1 MDIPRE
7 HVARRRK
14 IRRAVLGVA
23 ALVVLTAITL
33 RLSQLERA
41 APSVERA
48 SVWLDEVKRG
58 QMLRQVRGTGTLVP
72 EVIRWIPA
80 ASAGRV
86 ERVLILPGATV
97 EADSVLVELSNPQ
110 LELDAVNA
118 EWGVK
123 SAEAQLEALGVTL
136 RNELLALQAS
146 AARAEAGFREA
157 ELQAEVD
164 QELFDS
170 GLISERS
177 LKLSQGRVKML
188 AQLNEIEQQRLQT
201 WDGSQEAR
209 LAAQRAAVEQT
220 RALYRLKRA
229 QVADLKVRAGTV
241 GVLEQLLV
249 EVGHQVTPGTPLAK
263 VTDVRSLKAVVRIRE
278 TQARD
283 VQPGQVAQIDTRN
296 VVIPGRVVR
305 IDPAVHEG
313 TVAVDVHLEGELPRG
328 ARPDLTVVGTIE
340 LERLDD
346 VVYVGRPVLVQ
357 AQSTVGLFKLLPD
370 GQTAVRVRVKF
381 GRSSVNTMEILEGL
395 EVGDEVIISDM
406 TRWDEF
412 DRIRL
417 K

>member
-14 IRRAVLGVA
+14 IRRAVLGVV
-23 ALVVLTAITL
+23 ALAVLTAITL
-33 RLSQLERA
+33 GLSQLERA

-48 SVWLDEVKRG
+48 SVWLDKVKRG

-86 ERVLILPGATV
+86 ERVLVLPGATV

-110 LELDAVNA
+110 LELDAATA
-118 EWGVK
+118 EWSVK
-123 SAEAQLEALGVTL
+123 SAEAQLESLGVTL
-136 RNELLALQAS
+136 RNDLLALQAS
-146 AARAEAGFREA
+146 VARTEASYSEA
-157 ELQAEVD
+157 QLQAEVD
-164 QELFDS
+164 QELFEG

-188 AQLNEIEQQRLQT
+188 AKLNEIEQQRLET
-201 WDGSQEAR
+201 WNESQEAR
-209 LAAQRAAVEQT
+209 LAAQRAAVEQAK
-220 RALYRLKRA
+220 ALYRLRRV
-229 QVADLKVRAGTV
+229 QVAELKVQAGTA

-263 VTDVRSLKAVVRIRE
+263 VTDVRSLKAVVRIPE

-283 VQPGQVAQIDTRN
+283 VQPGLVAEIDTRN

-357 AQSTVGLFKLLPD
+357 AQSTVGLFKMLPD
-370 GQTAVRVRVKF
+370 GQTAVRARVKF

>member
-1 MDIPRE
+1 MLPDGGRSG
-7 HVARRRK
+7 
-14 IRRAVLGVA
+14 RAVLGVV
-23 ALVVLTAITL
+23 ALAVLTAITL
-33 RLSQLERA
+33 GLSQLERA

-48 SVWLDEVKRG
+48 SVWLDKVERG

-86 ERVLILPGATV
+86 ERVLVLPGATV

-110 LELDAVNA
+110 LELDAANA

-123 SAEAQLEALGVTL
+123 SAEAQLESLGVTL
-136 RNELLALQAS
+136 RNDLLALQAS
-146 AARAEAGFREA
+146 VARTEAGYSEA
-157 ELQAEVD
+157 QLQAEVD

-177 LKLSQGRVKML
+177 LKLSLGRVKML
-188 AQLNEIEQQRLQT
+188 AKLNEIEQQRLET
-201 WDGSQEAR
+201 WNESQEAR
-209 LAAQRAAVEQT
+209 LAAQRAAVEQAK
-220 RALYRLKRA
+220 ALYRLRRA
-229 QVADLKVRAGTV
+229 QVTELKVQAGTT

-263 VTDVRSLKAVVRIRE
+263 VTDVRSLKAVVRIPE

-283 VQPGQVAQIDTRN
+283 VQPGLLAEIDTRN

-328 ARPDLTVVGTIE
+328 ARPDLTVVGNDRAGA
-340 LERLDD
+340 L
-346 VVYVGRPVLVQ
+346 GRR
-357 AQSTVGLFKLLPD
+357 G
-370 GQTAVRVRVKF
+370 VRGSAGAGASSEY
-381 GRSSVNTMEILEGL
+381 GRSLQVAAGRADGRACPG
-395 EVGDEVIISDM
+395 EVRAQLGEYYGDPGRAAGRGRSHHLGHDA
-406 TRWDEF
+406 
-412 DRIRL
+412 L
-417 K
+417 G